1 MPTPS
6 FPAIEPSSLA
16 AVTGGSSRAV
26 TDERIMDKLTS
37 ITTTIRDVAAQQD
50 AAKGNDPM
58 SQMMPLVALKMMKRT
73 QP

>member
-1 MPTPS
+1 MPTTS
-6 FPAIEPSSLA
+6 LPAIEPAALA

-50 AAKGNDPM
+50 AARASDPM
-58 SQMMPLVALKMMKRT
+58 SQMMPLVALRMMKRT